1 MPCDHSHSPI
11 PRSDLAAAVP
21 MARDKP
27 RNTSASIR
35 QRLLN
40 HSTAIKTDPNLVL
53 IWYGLERFLY
63 RLSVSTHNERFVLKG
78 AMLFRLWGGANFR
91 STKDLDLE
99 GFLQDETEVVRE
111 VFASIC
117 AQPVEDDG
125 LIFEASSV
133 KVAEIRD
140 TQEYGGFRVL
150 LTARLGTAV
159 LRLQIDVG
167 FGDVITPTPAIT
179 EFPSILGQSRPRVR
193 VYPRETVV
201 AEKFE
206 AMVQLGMT
214 NSRMKDY
221 YDLWFMSR
229 HFEFEG
235 STLTAA
241 VRATFE
247 RRGTVIP
254 ERSPIALTV
263 EYADDLNHARQWAAF
278 TQSLG
283 AEVTPGLGVVIGEI
297 SEFVLPPAIA
307 AAAAQPF
314 NQHWKP
320 QIRWQPVR

>member
-1 MPCDHSHSPI
+1 
-11 PRSDLAAAVP
+11 
-21 MARDKP
+21 MAKDKP
-27 RNTSASIR
+27 TNTSASIR

-40 HSTAIKTDPNLVL
+40 HSTAINTDPNLVL

-63 RLSVSTHNERFVLKG
+63 RLSVSTHSERFVLKG
-78 AMLFRLWGGANFR
+78 AMLFRLWGGADFR

-99 GFLQDETEVVRE
+99 GFLQDEAEVIRE

-117 AQPVEDDG
+117 VQPVEDDG
-125 LIFEASSV
+125 LAFDASSV
-133 KVAEIRD
+133 KITEIRD

-150 LTARLGTAV
+150 LTARLGTAI

-167 FGDVITPTPAIT
+167 FGDAITPTPAIT
-179 EFPSILGQSRPRVR
+179 EFPSILSQSRPRIR

-221 YDLWFMSR
+221 FDLWFMSR

-235 STLTAA
+235 PTLAAA

-247 RRGTVIP
+247 RRGTLIP
-254 ERSPIALTV
+254 GRSPIALTM
-263 EYADDLNHARQWAAF
+263 EYADDPKHVQQWAAF
-278 TQSLG
+278 TGRLS
-283 AEVTPGLGVVIGEI
+283 AEATPGSALHAG
-297 SEFVLPPAIA
+297 A
-307 AAAAQPF
+307 AAGRATACESLC
-314 NQHWKP
+314 
-320 QIRWQPVR
+320 